1 MTGDLLT
8 NDDAEPRR
16 LPTRAYSRRQIVR
29 SVTAGGAVMLGMA
42 SLAAVPAMARCQA
55 QSMGGRLP
63 EDAIV

>member
-1 MTGDLLT
+1 
-8 NDDAEPRR
+8 
-16 LPTRAYSRRQIVR
+16 
-29 SVTAGGAVMLGMA
+29 MLGMA